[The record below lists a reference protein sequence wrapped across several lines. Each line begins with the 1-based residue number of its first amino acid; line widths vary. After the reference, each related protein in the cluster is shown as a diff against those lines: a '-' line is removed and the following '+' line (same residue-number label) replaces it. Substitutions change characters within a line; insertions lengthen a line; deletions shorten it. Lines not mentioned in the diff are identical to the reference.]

1 MPSRKS
7 SVKQAPAVVPPTY
20 YRIQA
25 KFAPDIFFPSNA
37 LEERFWERSGY
48 ENVRFTTLD
57 DKNCIPQFISTT
69 NNRDGEYDSNFDDFC
84 QRMFGLP
91 FVNIKSMWISRLGKV
106 DYYWHWV
113 KLIKI

>member
-1 MPSRKS
+1 M
-7 SVKQAPAVVPPTY
+7 KQAPAVVPPTY

-25 KFAPDIFFPSNA
+25 KFAPDVFFPSNA

-69 NNRDGEYDSNFDDFC
+69 IGMENTIVT
-84 QRMFGLP
+84 LTI
-91 FVNIKSMWISRLGKV
+91 FVNGCSACRS
-106 DYYWHWV
+106 
-113 KLIKI
+113 